1 MPNHYYTFLSR
12 IKLNHSLSLLKVNY
26 YLYVTGFKGVE
37 SGFPLDIPID
47 ELCIA
52 RENAQIEHVHMNA
65 FDGKFRGQTSTLRGG
80 GNKECSG
87 MKEQLGPG
95 NP

>member
-1 MPNHYYTFLSR
+1 M
-12 IKLNHSLSLLKVNY
+12 
-26 YLYVTGFKGVE
+26 E

-65 FDGKFRGQTSTLRGG
+65 FDGKFRGQFRLMVSSVDGKFRGG
-80 GNKECSG
+80 MVLKECSG

>member
-1 MPNHYYTFLSR
+1 M
-12 IKLNHSLSLLKVNY
+12 
-26 YLYVTGFKGVE
+26 E

-80 GNKECSG
+80 GGGKKEISG
-87 MKEQLGPG
+87 FKEQRGPG

>member
-1 MPNHYYTFLSR
+1 MAYI
-12 IKLNHSLSLLKVNY
+12 IKINLY

-52 RENAQIEHVHMNA
+52 QESAQIEHVHMNA
-65 FDGKFRGQTSTLRGG
+65 FDGKFWGWTSAVAGR
-80 GNKECSG
+80 
-87 MKEQLGPG
+87 
-95 NP
+95 

>member
-1 MPNHYYTFLSR
+1 M
-12 IKLNHSLSLLKVNY
+12 
-26 YLYVTGFKGVE
+26 E

-52 RENAQIEHVHMNA
+52 RESAQIEHVHMNA
-65 FDGKFRGQTSTLRGG
+65 FDGKFWGSTSAVGG
-80 GNKECSG
+80 RY
-87 MKEQLGPG
+87 LGPR

>member
-1 MPNHYYTFLSR
+1 M
-12 IKLNHSLSLLKVNY
+12 
-26 YLYVTGFKGVE
+26 E

-65 FDGKFRGQTSTLRGG
+65 FDGKFRGQTSTLQGG
-80 GNKECSG
+80 GGGMVLKECSG